1 MEAVIFIG
9 VQGSG
14 KSTFYRERFFD
25 RYVRISLD
33 LLRTRHRQQRFLA
46 VCLATQQRFVIDNTN
61 SKAAERA
68 LFIGAAKEA
77 KFRTTGYFFRTRLTD
92 ALRRNA
98 QRTGKQ
104 QIPPVGVVSTFKG
117 LEEPT
122 FGEGFDE
129 LHVVTID
136 ESSKFVVSPWPT
148 EPISVVPY

>member
-14 KSTFYRERFFD
+14 KSTFYREQFFD

-33 LLRTRHRQQRFLA
+33 LLRTRHRQQRFLE

-61 SKAAERA
+61 SKVTERA
-68 LFIGAAKEA
+68 PYIAASKA
-77 KFRTTGYFFRTRLTD
+77 ARFRVTGYFFQTLLGD

-104 QIPPVGVVSTFKG
+104 FVPVRGIISTFKR
-117 LEEPT
+117 LQKPT
-122 FGEGFDE
+122 LDEGFDQ
-129 LHVVTID
+129 LHAVTINS
-136 ESSKFVVSPWPT
+136 ENRFVVSSL
-148 EPISVVPY
+148 E